1 MMDSPSGTPEAEET
15 PVPSSAPEAATVPD
29 PPVTARPAFRARLR
43 GWSRGWPG
51 RLVRWG
57 AGALAVTVAVAIV
70 ATVTIDLGP
79 LVRGRAEDAASNQ
92 LDREVSIGR
101 IGMYLMPGK
110 FLVED
115 LFIAGLTPDDEPF
128 MTAERIAIS
137 VDWLALLHREFLV
150 DAEMTSWRMRAES
163 YADGTQSFPAFVPNR
178 SSDEKEPVEPD
189 PPPTDEDGE
198 DGEDNDRWVATLRH
212 LGATQGEFV
221 LEDYGSNF
229 GVVCANLT
237 VSITKI
243 FDYRGDASCTGGSI
257 RVSDFEPMWMD
268 MATNFLLDGSQV
280 YLSRVD
286 VETDGAS
293 TRVVGDV
300 DMRNLAEMTYE
311 LESDLDLPRL
321 REIFFA
327 DDGFTAS
334 GEAHFTGTFQK
345 FEDGYDLSG
354 AITSPLLGLATD
366 GGQFR
371 FPSLE
376 GQLVWQPDRF
386 DMWDVT
392 STLFGGDVRA
402 ELTTF
407 GTKDPWQGTFDA
419 HYEDADVVELARF
432 FELSGIQPIARASGH
447 NQMEWPTARSGG
459 SRHTGTIQLHPLEGV
474 TLATAVLAP
483 GAAQRV
489 ASRSGQPPDLTTTEF
504 QVGGA
509 LDYVFEGDAIELTSG
524 YIATPS
530 THVTFDGRT
539 GGDAPTRIPFR
550 ATSSDWQEGYRLMT
564 AVMTAVGSPT
574 EPFEVDG
581 AGTFEGVM
589 LGDLARPRVEATFAG
604 EALHAWNVDWGVG
617 GGGIVVDNGYLEVR
631 NGLFRNDGAEFG
643 ADGTFSIGGSDVDG
657 GEDINAVVTMVSFPT
672 SHIRSAFGLEDGYT
686 IDGPATGEVRLY
698 GPYRAMFGYGQ
709 VVLEQPIAYGE
720 PIDSAS
726 SGLRFEGNGV
736 RLDGFEMRK
745 GSGTV
750 TGAAFIG
757 WDASYVFNWDV
768 RDLEI
773 NTVTSMPAPPE
784 PLSGVV
790 NFNIAGVGAFDDPRY
805 EISGTVVDLFVG
817 DEEIGQVTTRLSVR
831 DDLLTVNLEGASS
844 TLAVSAAGQVEMT
857 DMLTDL
863 RVRVTNASLA
873 PYVRMFDPRLSPYT
887 SAVVSGSAHIQGQL
901 QTDRV
906 RVDATI
912 EQADL
917 TLLEYDLRN
926 DGPIELR
933 LDGQA
938 IVIDRLRLV
947 GEGTALDL
955 SGSVDLATD
964 ALGLDID
971 GDANLGILRGLVPD
985 LRGSGVAQVRTR
997 VRGTFAQ
1004 PELAGQAALLNGR
1017 IRHIGLPHGLEA
1029 INGRVLFEE
1038 GGLRFDDI
1046 PAVMGGGAVT
1056 IGGRVGLDGVDL
1068 QELAITLTGREMQ
1081 WRYPVG
1087 FRSLVDANLVLRGG
1101 AASPVLAGTID
1112 VRDANLLDGLDLGTG
1127 LFSGGE
1133 DELEVE
1139 VPESDASVL
1148 PLALDIRVVAPSSL
1162 RMTSNAVRVVASA
1175 DLTVQGTYDQPQLF
1189 GSADMESGEAFFEGL
1204 RYRLNYG
1211 TISLANPNK
1220 IEPFVNVEVET
1231 DVRVPGQT
1239 YRVTVQATG
1248 STDDQFA
1255 LNFSS
1260 DPPLPEVDVIGLL
1273 LGDIRDPQS
1282 ADLRAARS
1290 PELAQQQRIQASA
1303 ARLLTSSLS
1312 AGVGRVVEE
1321 SFGVDSFQITPS
1333 LGDPSSQQSAQLNPT
1348 ARVLIGQRISDRA
1361 HLMLSRAISGANRD
1375 LIVVFEYDQSDR
1387 LAWILSQN
1395 EDRTYALDFRVRHA
1409 F

>member
-1 MMDSPSGTPEAEET
+1 MDSQSET
-15 PVPSSAPEAATVPD
+15 PDAKETPMPSSAPEAAAVPD
-29 PPVTARPAFRARLR
+29 PDPPLQARPTLRARLQ
-43 GWSRGWPG
+43 GWSRGRVG
-51 RLVRWG
+51 RVVRWG
-57 AGALAVTVAVAIV
+57 AGGLAVTVAVALV

-79 LVRGRAEDAASNQ
+79 LLRGRAEEAASNQ
-92 LDREVSIGR
+92 LDREVKIGR
-101 IGMYLMPGK
+101 IGMYLMPGR
-110 FLVED
+110 FLVE
-115 LFIAGLTPDDEPF
+115 GLLIGGLAPEDEPF

-163 YADGTQSFPAFVPNR
+163 YADGTQSFPAFVPR
-178 SSDEKEPVEPD
+178 RDPDEEEPVDTAP
-189 PPPTDEDGE
+189 PPPTDDE
-198 DGEDNDRWVATLRH
+198 DRWVATLRH
-212 LGATQGEFV
+212 LGATDGEFV

-229 GVVCANLT
+229 GVVCANLKVT
-237 VSITKI
+237 ITKI
-243 FDYRGDASCTGGSI
+243 FDYRGDASCTGGSV

-280 YLSRVD
+280 QLTRID

-293 TRVVGDV
+293 TRLVGEV
-300 DMRNLAEMTYE
+300 DMRNLSEMTYE

-327 DDGFTAS
+327 DDGFTAA
-334 GEAHFTGTFQK
+334 GEARFAGTFHK

-354 AITSPLLGLATD
+354 AISSPLFGLNTEA
-366 GGQFR
+366 GQFR
-371 FPSLE
+371 FPNLE
-376 GQLVWQPDRF
+376 GQLVWQRDRF

-402 ELTTF
+402 ELETF

-419 HYEDADVVELARF
+419 HYDDADVVELARF
-432 FELSGIQPIARASGH
+432 FELDGIQPIARASGH
-447 NQMEWPTARSGG
+447 NRMEWPMASGG
-459 SRHTGTIQLHPLEGV
+459 SRHAGSIQINPLEGV
-474 TLATAVLAP
+474 TLATAALSP
-483 GAAQRV
+483 GAANGV
-489 ASRSGQPPDLTTTEF
+489 ASRAGQRPDLTTTEF

-509 LDYVFEGDAIELTSG
+509 LDYVFEGDGIELTSG
-524 YIATPS
+524 HIATPS
-530 THVTFDGRT
+530 THVTFDGHA
-539 GGDAPTRIPFR
+539 GGGAETRIPFR

-564 AVMTAVGSPT
+564 SVMTAVGSPT
-574 EPFEVDG
+574 EPFAVDG

-589 LGDLARPRVEATFAG
+589 LGDLTRPRVEATFAG
-604 EALHAWNVDWGVG
+604 EALRAWNVEWGVG

-631 NGLFRNDGAEFG
+631 NGLFSNDGAEFG

-657 GEDINAVVTMVSFPT
+657 GEEINAVITMVSFPT
-672 SHIRSAFGLEDGYT
+672 SNIRSAFGLEDGYT

-709 VVLEQPIAYGE
+709 VVLEQPTAYGE

-736 RLDGFEMRK
+736 RLDGFEMHK
-745 GSGTV
+745 GTGTV

-768 RDLEI
+768 RDLEV
-773 NTVTSMPAPPE
+773 NEVTSMPAPPE

-790 NFNIAGVGAFDDPRY
+790 DFNIAGVGTFDNPRY
-805 EISGTVVDLFVG
+805 DVSGTVVDLFVG
-817 DEEIGQVTTRLSVR
+817 DEEIGQVTARLNVR
-831 DDLLTVNLEGASS
+831 DDLLIINLEGASS
-844 TLAVSAAGQVEMT
+844 TLAVSATGQVEMT
-857 DMLTDL
+857 EMLADL

-887 SAVVSGSAHIQGQL
+887 SAVVSGFADIQGPL
-901 QTDRV
+901 EADKV
-906 RVDATI
+906 RIDATI

-917 TLLEYDLRN
+917 TLLDYDLRN

-938 IVIDRLRLV
+938 IGIDQLRLV

-964 ALGLDID
+964 ALGLAID
-971 GDANLGILRGLVPD
+971 GDANLSILRGLVPD
-985 LRGSGVAQVRTR
+985 LRGSGVAQVRTQ
-997 VRGTFAQ
+997 VAGTFAQ
-1004 PELAGQAALLNGR
+1004 PELAGQAALLDGR

-1038 GGLRFDDI
+1038 GGLRFDDV

-1087 FRSLVDANLVLRGG
+1087 FRSLVDANLVLRGPP
-1101 AASPVLAGTID
+1101 ASPVLAGTID
-1112 VRDANLLDGLDLGTG
+1112 VHDANLLDGLDLGTG
-1127 LFSGGE
+1127 LFGGGE
-1133 DELEVE
+1133 DELEVA
-1139 VPESDASVL
+1139 VAESDGSVL

-1162 RMTSNAVRVVASA
+1162 RMTSNAMRVVASA
-1175 DLTVQGTYDQPQLF
+1175 DLTIQGTYDQPQLF

-1220 IEPFVNVEVET
+1220 IEPFVNVEVQT
-1231 DVRVPGQT
+1231 SVRVPGQT

-1255 LNFSS
+1255 LAFSS

-1290 PELAQQQRIQASA
+1290 PQLAQQQRIQASA

-1375 LIVVFEYDQSDR
+1375 LIVVLEYDQSDR

>member
-1 MMDSPSGTPEAEET
+1 
-15 PVPSSAPEAATVPD
+15 
-29 PPVTARPAFRARLR
+29 
-43 GWSRGWPG
+43 
-51 RLVRWG
+51 
-57 AGALAVTVAVAIV
+57 
-70 ATVTIDLGP
+70 
-79 LVRGRAEDAASNQ
+79 
-92 LDREVSIGR
+92 
-101 IGMYLMPGK
+101 
-110 FLVED
+110 
-115 LFIAGLTPDDEPF
+115 
-128 MTAERIAIS
+128 
-137 VDWLALLHREFLV
+137 
-150 DAEMTSWRMRAES
+150 
-163 YADGTQSFPAFVPNR
+163 
-178 SSDEKEPVEPD
+178 
-189 PPPTDEDGE
+189 
-198 DGEDNDRWVATLRH
+198 
-212 LGATQGEFV
+212 
-221 LEDYGSNF
+221 
-229 GVVCANLT
+229 
-237 VSITKI
+237 
-243 FDYRGDASCTGGSI
+243 
-257 RVSDFEPMWMD
+257 
-268 MATNFLLDGSQV
+268 
-280 YLSRVD
+280 
-286 VETDGAS
+286 
-293 TRVVGDV
+293 
-300 DMRNLAEMTYE
+300 
-311 LESDLDLPRL
+311 
-321 REIFFA
+321 
-327 DDGFTAS
+327 
-334 GEAHFTGTFQK
+334 
-345 FEDGYDLSG
+345 
-354 AITSPLLGLATD
+354 
-366 GGQFR
+366 
-371 FPSLE
+371 
-376 GQLVWQPDRF
+376 
-386 DMWDVT
+386 
-392 STLFGGDVRA
+392 
-402 ELTTF
+402 
-407 GTKDPWQGTFDA
+407 
-419 HYEDADVVELARF
+419 
-432 FELSGIQPIARASGH
+432 H
-447 NQMEWPTARSGG
+447 NQMEWPTAPAGG
-459 SRHTGTIQLHPLEGV
+459 SRHTGSMQVHPPEGV
-474 TLATAVLAP
+474 TLATAELPP

-489 ASRSGQPPDLTTTEF
+489 ASRAGQQPDLTTTEF

-539 GGDAPTRIPFR
+539 GRDTQTRIPFR

-604 EALHAWNVDWGVG
+604 EALHAWNVEWGVG
-617 GGGIVVDNGYLEVR
+617 GGGVVVENGYLEVR

-657 GEDINAVVTMVSFPT
+657 GEDINAVITMVSFPT
-672 SHIRSAFGLEDGYT
+672 SNIRSAFGLEDGYT

-745 GSGTV
+745 GAGTV

-768 RDLEI
+768 RDLEV

-805 EISGTVVDLFVG
+805 EIRGNVVDLFLG
-817 DEEIGQVTTRLSVR
+817 DEEIGQVTARLSVR

-857 DMLTDL
+857 DMLADL
-863 RVRVTNASLA
+863 RVRVANASLA

-887 SAVVSGSAHIQGQL
+887 SAVVSGSAHIQGPL
-901 QTDRV
+901 QADSV
-906 RVDATI
+906 RIDATI

-917 TLLEYDLRN
+917 TLLDYDLHN
-926 DGPIELR
+926 DGPIQLR
-933 LDGQA
+933 LNGQA
-938 IVIDRLRLV
+938 IGIDQLRLV

-971 GDANLGILRGLVPD
+971 GDANLSILRGLVPD

-997 VRGTFAQ
+997 VTGTFAQ

-1038 GGLRFDDI
+1038 GGLRFDDV
-1046 PAVMGGGAVT
+1046 PAVMGGGTVT

-1087 FRSLVDANLVLRGG
+1087 FRSLVDANLVLRGA

-1175 DLTVQGTYDQPQLF
+1175 DLTVQGTYDQP
-1189 GSADMESGEAFFEGL
+1189 
-1204 RYRLNYG
+1204 
-1211 TISLANPNK
+1211 
-1220 IEPFVNVEVET
+1220 
-1231 DVRVPGQT
+1231 
-1239 YRVTVQATG
+1239 
-1248 STDDQFA
+1248 
-1255 LNFSS
+1255 
-1260 DPPLPEVDVIGLL
+1260 
-1273 LGDIRDPQS
+1273 
-1282 ADLRAARS
+1282 
-1290 PELAQQQRIQASA
+1290 
-1303 ARLLTSSLS
+1303 
-1312 AGVGRVVEE
+1312 
-1321 SFGVDSFQITPS
+1321 
-1333 LGDPSSQQSAQLNPT
+1333 
-1348 ARVLIGQRISDRA
+1348 
-1361 HLMLSRAISGANRD
+1361 
-1375 LIVVFEYDQSDR
+1375 
-1387 LAWILSQN
+1387 
-1395 EDRTYALDFRVRHA
+1395 
-1409 F
+1409 

>member
-1 MMDSPSGTPEAEET
+1 MMDSQSGTPDAEET
-15 PVPSSAPEAATVPD
+15 PVVSSASEVATVPD
-29 PPVTARPAFRARLR
+29 PPATRPARRARLR
-43 GWSRGWPG
+43 RWSRGRVG
-51 RLVRWG
+51 RVFRWG
-57 AGALAVTVAVAIV
+57 AGAVAVAVAVVLV

-79 LVRGRAEDAASNQ
+79 LVRGRAEEAASNQ
-92 LDREVSIGR
+92 LNREVKIGR
-101 IGMYLMPGK
+101 IGMYLMPGQ

-115 LFIAGLTPDDEPF
+115 LLIGGLAPEDEPF

-137 VDWLALLHREFLV
+137 VNWLALLHREFLV
-150 DAEMTSWRMRAES
+150 DAEMTSWQMRAES
-163 YADGTQSFPAFVPNR
+163 YADGTQSFPAFVSSR
-178 SSDEKEPVEPD
+178 SPDEKEEPLEPD
-189 PPPTDEDGE
+189 PPTTEEEDG
-198 DGEDNDRWVATLRH
+198 DRWVATLRH
-212 LGATQGEFV
+212 LGATDGEFV

-237 VSITKI
+237 VTITKI
-243 FDYRGDASCTGGSI
+243 FDYRGDASCTGGSV

-280 YLSRVD
+280 QLTRIN

-293 TRVVGDV
+293 TRLVGDV
-300 DMRNLAEMTYE
+300 DMRNLSEMTYE
-311 LESDLDLPRL
+311 LESDLDLARL

-327 DDGFTAS
+327 DDGFTAA
-334 GEAHFTGTFQK
+334 GEARFVGTFHK

-354 AITSPLLGLATD
+354 AISSLLFSLNTEA
-366 GGQFR
+366 GQFG
-371 FPSLE
+371 FPNLE

-402 ELTTF
+402 ELKTF

-419 HYEDADVVELARF
+419 YYDDADVVELARF
-432 FELSGIQPIARASGH
+432 FELDGIQPIARASGH
-447 NQMEWPTARSGG
+447 NQMEWPIAASGG
-459 SRHTGTIQLHPLEGV
+459 SRHAGTIQVNPLEGV
-474 TLATAVLAP
+474 TLATAELSP
-483 GAAQRV
+483 GASQRV
-489 ASRSGQPPDLTTTEF
+489 ASRAGQRPDLTTTEF

-509 LDYVFEGDAIELTSG
+509 LDYVLEGDGIELTSG
-524 YIATPS
+524 HIATPS

-539 GGDAPTRIPFR
+539 GGGTQTRIPFR

-581 AGTFEGVM
+581 AGIFEGVM

-604 EALHAWNVDWGVG
+604 EALRAWNVDWGVG
-617 GGGIVVDNGYLEVR
+617 GGGIVVDNGYLELR

-657 GEDINAVVTMVSFPT
+657 GEDINAVITMVSFQT
-672 SHIRSAFGLEDGYT
+672 SNIRSAFGLEDGYT

-709 VVLEQPIAYGE
+709 VVLEQPTAYGE

-745 GSGTV
+745 GSGRV

-768 RDLEI
+768 RDLEV
-773 NTVTSMPAPPE
+773 NAVTSMPTPPE

-805 EISGTVVDLFVG
+805 DISGTVVDLFVG
-817 DEEIGQVTTRLSVR
+817 DEEIGQVTARLSVR
-831 DDLLTVNLEGASS
+831 DDLLTINLEGASS

-857 DMLTDL
+857 DMLADL
-863 RVRVTNASLA
+863 RVRVANASLA

-887 SAVVSGSAHIQGQL
+887 SALVSGSAHIQGPL
-901 QTDRV
+901 EADSV
-906 RVDATI
+906 RVAATI

-917 TLLEYDLRN
+917 TLLDYDLRN

-938 IVIDRLRLV
+938 IGIDQLRLV

-955 SGSVDLATD
+955 SGSVDLSTD
-964 ALGLDID
+964 ALGLAID
-971 GDANLGILRGLVPD
+971 GDANLSILRGLVPD
-985 LRGSGVAQVRTR
+985 LRGSGVAQVRTQ
-997 VRGTFAQ
+997 VTGTFAQ
-1004 PELAGQAALLNGR
+1004 PELAGQAALFDGR
-1017 IRHIGLPHGLEA
+1017 IRHIGLPHGMEA

-1087 FRSLVDANLVLRGG
+1087 FHSLVDANLVLRGPP
-1101 AASPVLAGTID
+1101 ASPVLAGTID

-1139 VPESDASVL
+1139 VAESDASVL

-1220 IEPFVNVEVET
+1220 IEPFVNVEVQT
-1231 DVRVPGQT
+1231 SVRVPGQT

-1255 LNFSS
+1255 LTFSS

-1290 PELAQQQRIQASA
+1290 PQLAQQQRMQASA

>member
-1 MMDSPSGTPEAEET
+1 MTDSHPGTPESADT
-15 PVPSSAPEAATVPD
+15 PEPA
-29 PPVTARPAFRARLR
+29 PPVEVVTASDESVAARPTVRARLR
-43 GWSRGWPG
+43 RWISG
-51 RLVRWG
+51 RAGRFLRWG
-57 AGALAVTVAVAIV
+57 GGTLAVTLAVAII

-79 LVRGRAEDAASNQ
+79 LVRSAAEDAASSQ
-92 LDREVSIGR
+92 LDREVTIGR
-101 IGMYLMPGK
+101 IGMYLMPGE

-115 LFIAGLTPDDEPF
+115 LLIGGLTPEDEPF
-128 MTAERIAIS
+128 MTAERIAVS

-163 YADGTQSFPAFVPNR
+163 YADGTQSFPAFVPSR
-178 SSDEKEPVEPD
+178 GGGDEAPVESD
-189 PPPTDEDGE
+189 RPPTDDA
-198 DGEDNDRWVATLRH
+198 DDDDRWVATLRH

-221 LEDYGSNF
+221 LKDYGSNF
-229 GVVCANLT
+229 GVVCANLKVT
-237 VSITKI
+237 ITKI
-243 FDYRGDASCTGGSI
+243 FGYRGDASCTGGSV

-268 MATNFLLDGSQV
+268 MAANFELDGSQV
-280 YLSRVD
+280 RLIRIN

-293 TRVVGDV
+293 TRLVGDV
-300 DMRNLAEMTYE
+300 DMRNLSEMTYE

-334 GEAHFTGTFQK
+334 GEARFAGTFHK

-354 AITSPLLGLATD
+354 SITSPLFGLDTD
-366 GGQFR
+366 AGQFQ
-371 FPSLE
+371 FPSLA

-392 STLFGGDVRA
+392 STLYGGDVRA

-407 GTKDPWQGTFDA
+407 GTKDPWEGTFDA
-419 HYEDADVVELARF
+419 YYEDADVVELARF
-432 FELSGIQPIARASGH
+432 FELHGIRPIARASGH
-447 NQMEWPTARSGG
+447 NRMEWPFGPSGG
-459 SRHTGTIQLHPLEGV
+459 SRHTGTIQLQPLEGV
-474 TLATAVLAP
+474 RLATAQLP
-483 GAAQRV
+483 SGAAEGV
-489 ASRSGQPPDLTTTEF
+489 ASRGDRPPDLTTTEF

-509 LDYVFEGDAIELTSG
+509 LEYAFEGDAIELTSG

-539 GGDAPTRIPFR
+539 GGGAQTEIPFR
-550 ATSSDWQEGYRLMT
+550 ATSTDWQEGYQFMA
-564 AVMTAVGSPT
+564 AVMTAAGSPA

-589 LGDLARPRVEATFAG
+589 LGDLTRPRVEATFTG
-604 EALHAWNVDWGVG
+604 EALRAWNVEWGVG
-617 GGGIVVDNGYLEVR
+617 SGEIVVDNGYLEVR

-643 ADGTFSIGGSDVDG
+643 AVGTFSIGGARVDG
-657 GEDINAVVTMVSFPT
+657 GEEINAVITMASFPT
-672 SHIRSAFGLEDGYT
+672 SNIRAAFGLEEGYT

-698 GPYRAMFGYGQ
+698 GPYGGMFGYGQ
-709 VVLEQPIAYGE
+709 VVLDQPTAYGE
-720 PIDSAS
+720 PIDTASA
-726 SGLRFEGNGV
+726 GLRFEGNGV

-745 GSGTV
+745 GAGTV

-757 WDASYVFNWDV
+757 WDGSYVFNWDV
-768 RDLEI
+768 RDLEVNAVDSI
-773 NTVTSMPAPPE
+773 PAPPE

-805 EISGTVVDLFVG
+805 EIRGTVVDLFVG
-817 DEEIGQVTTRLSVR
+817 DEEIGQVTARLNVR
-831 DDLLTVNLEGASS
+831 DGLLTINLEGASS
-844 TLAVSAAGQVEMT
+844 TLAVSATGQVDMT
-857 DMLTDL
+857 DMLADV

-887 SAVVSGSAHIQGQL
+887 SAVVSGSAHIQGAL
-901 QTDRV
+901 QADRV
-906 RVDATI
+906 RIDATI

-917 TLLEYDLRN
+917 ALLEYDLHN

-933 LDGQA
+933 LDGQTIA
-938 IVIDRLRLV
+938 IDRLRLV

-964 ALGLDID
+964 ALALDID
-971 GDANLGILRGLVPD
+971 GDANLSILRGLVPD
-985 LRGSGVAQVRTR
+985 LRGSGVAQLRTR
-997 VRGTFAQ
+997 LTGTFAQ
-1004 PELAGQAALLNGR
+1004 PELVGQAALLNGR

-1029 INGRVLFEE
+1029 INGRVVFEQ
-1038 GGLRFDDI
+1038 GGLRFDNI

-1056 IGGRVGLDGVDL
+1056 IGGRVGLAGVEL

-1087 FRSLVDANLVLRGG
+1087 FRSLVDANLVLRGD
-1101 AASPVLAGTID
+1101 ATAPVLAGTID
-1112 VRDANLLDGLDLGTG
+1112 VLDANLLEGLDLGTG
-1127 LFSGGE
+1127 LFSG
-1133 DELEVE
+1133 DEADPALDLSE
-1139 VPESDASVL
+1139 PDASVV
-1148 PLALDIRVVAPSSL
+1148 PLALDIRIVAPSSL

-1189 GSADMESGEAFFEGL
+1189 GSADLESGEAFFEGL

-1248 STDDQFA
+1248 STDDQFV
-1255 LNFSS
+1255 LIFLS

-1312 AGVGRVVEE
+1312 SGVGRVVEE

-1333 LGDPSSQQSAQLNPT
+1333 LGDPSAQQSAQLNPT

-1361 HLMLSRAISGANRD
+1361 HLTLSRAISGANRD
-1375 LIVVFEYDQSDR
+1375 LIVVLEYDQSER